1 MDGIPILVPPVLNMV
16 RAIAVFALIGVGV
29 VAWPG

>member
-1 MDGIPILVPPVLNMV
+1 MDSVPILVPPVLNMV
-16 RAIAVFALIGVGV
+16 SALAVGALIGVGV